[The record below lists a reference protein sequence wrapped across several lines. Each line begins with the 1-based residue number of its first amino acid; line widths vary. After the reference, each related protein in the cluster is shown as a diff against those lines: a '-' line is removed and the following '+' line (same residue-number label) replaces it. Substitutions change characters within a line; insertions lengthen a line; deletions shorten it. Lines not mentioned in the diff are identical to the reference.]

1 MRAARER
8 VEPSA
13 AAPAASQPVAT
24 SSGEAATDSAV
35 LEVSA
40 AVPPWLAEL
49 NRKRQHQADASHGAP
64 PTPPPASERAPHAS
78 AATPEPM
85 RPPRQPLPQPPG
97 GGECSAVRQEEA
109 AATGGALTGAAGEPV
124 AAHRAWV
131 TRPYTPATPAVPA
144 AACATAVAAASVGV
158 GRSWRAR
165 GGGAA
170 GPAATRGGGSGGA
183 SSAGAESA
191 AEGTEEGQKFKTLW
205 DEVVRLRGQT
215 DHLEQERPYRT
226 LPLTLAQSLTL
237 FLSLAPTLTLTLM
250 DHLDQELAAALAAN
264 ERLALILSASNE
276 RL

>member
-8 VEPSA
+8 AEPSA

-24 SSGEAATDSAV
+24 SSGSAAADPAV

-49 NRKRQHQADASHGAP
+49 NRKRQQQADASHGAP
-64 PTPPPASERAPHAS
+64 PTPPSAPERAPHAS

-85 RPPRQPLPQPPG
+85 P
-97 GGECSAVRQEEA
+97 A

-124 AAHRAWV
+124 AAQRAWV

-144 AACATAVAAASVGV
+144 ACCATAAAAASVGV
-158 GRSWRAR
+158 GRGWRAR

-170 GPAATRGGGSGGA
+170 GPAATRGGGSGGT
-183 SSAGAESA
+183 SCAGAESA

-215 DHLEQERPYRT
+215 DNLEQAPPYRT
-226 LPLTLAQSLTL
+226 LSLTLALSLAL
-237 FLSLAPTLTLTLM
+237 FLTLAPTLTLALM

-276 RL
+276 RLQP

>member
-1 MRAARER
+1 
-8 VEPSA
+8 
-13 AAPAASQPVAT
+13 
-24 SSGEAATDSAV
+24 
-35 LEVSA
+35 
-40 AVPPWLAEL
+40 
-49 NRKRQHQADASHGAP
+49 
-64 PTPPPASERAPHAS
+64 
-78 AATPEPM
+78 
-85 RPPRQPLPQPPG
+85 
-97 GGECSAVRQEEA
+97 
-109 AATGGALTGAAGEPV
+109 
-124 AAHRAWV
+124 
-131 TRPYTPATPAVPA
+131 VPA